1 MMALGDRRVSW
12 LDLSTERLF
21 SHTSVNLIFRKGHK
35 NCLPLS
41 AHRPQVV
48 LPEHITATCLS
59 GIPRKKCNASLKQ
72 RVPKLDFVQFSLRN
86 RQPAQAGSTQH
97 VTLNR
102 HRGEKL
108 DFVQFWGERR
118 SRD

>member
-72 RVPKLDFVQFSLRN
+72 RVPKSSSLSCLL
-86 RQPAQAGSTQH
+86 PSTMMP
-97 VTLNR
+97 VWKYGISLPP
-102 HRGEKL
+102 
-108 DFVQFWGERR
+108 FP
-118 SRD
+118 